1 MKDKLSLAGAVLGFL
16 LAAMAVA
23 TLAAAIIVIHAE
35 AQQEPLAGLLTVF
48 LIPICF
54 FDVLTVIL
62 SLSSAFALL
71 RMYRGDSPDKEQ
83 RVPLRVAFWGTLGA
97 VFAGFMQ
104 IAVHI
109 TTPFGIVL
117 NVAFL
122 AVAIAE
128 AIVRILCIARL

>member
-1 MKDKLSLAGAVLGFL
+1 
-16 LAAMAVA
+16 MAVA
-23 TLAAAIIVIHAE
+23 TLAAAIIIVIHAE
-35 AQQEPLAGLLTVF
+35 ARQEPLAGLLTVF

-54 FDVLTVIL
+54 FDALTVIL

-71 RMYRGDSPDKEQ
+71 RMYRGDPPDKEQ

>member
-1 MKDKLSLAGAVLGFL
+1 MKDKLALAGAVLGFL

-23 TLAAAIIVIHAE
+23 TLAAAIIIVIHAE
-35 AQQEPLAGLLTVF
+35 ARQEPLAGLLTFF

-54 FDVLTVIL
+54 FDVLT
-62 SLSSAFALL
+62 LL
-71 RMYRGDSPDKEQ
+71 RMYRGDPPDKEQ